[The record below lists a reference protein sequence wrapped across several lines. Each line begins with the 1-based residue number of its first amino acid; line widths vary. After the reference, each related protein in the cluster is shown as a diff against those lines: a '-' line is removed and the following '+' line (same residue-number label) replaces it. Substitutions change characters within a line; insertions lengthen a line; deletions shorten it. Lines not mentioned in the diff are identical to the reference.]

1 MDYLLRTQMKIL
13 AIWEGMGGVEYHRLY
28 TPLKRLQ
35 IDHDVTVEITQHF
48 TRDGLPA
55 LKNYDLVIY
64 NRYLG
69 DLHYDILQ
77 ELAKQKIPYIVDIDD
92 FWVLPKFHPT
102 YKWYRKN
109 KVKQAIIDGMRYAN
123 GVTCTTETLAAQIRA
138 INPNVCILPN
148 ALDLTDEQWLQQ
160 PMKTDGVIRF
170 GWVGGLT
177 HANDIEIIAPAI
189 ARICDEYGDA
199 VQFNLCGYMPNNYIW
214 DSILYKFNGYN
225 GQLRPQVKVSYA
237 MPPNE
242 YGYFYRLFD
251 CALAPLEDT
260 KWNACKSELKIV
272 EAAAYGLPVLASRV
286 LPYTNHSDNKGVRL
300 VGNTPD
306 MWYHAMKDYIEN
318 GKDGNPN
325 KAYCD
330 TRHNLEKI
338 NWKRIDFYRCK
349 SGINAHL

>member
-1 MDYLLRTQMKIL
+1 MKIL

-35 IDHDVTVEITQHF
+35 IDHEITVEITQNF

-69 DLHYDILQ
+69 ELHYDILQ
-77 ELAKQKIPYIVDIDD
+77 ELAKQNIPYIVDIDD
-92 FWVLPKFHPT
+92 YWVLPKFHPS

-109 KVKQAIIDGMRYAN
+109 KIKQAIIDGMKYAN
-123 GVTCTTETLAAQIRA
+123 GVTCTTERLASFIRG

-160 PMKTDGVIRF
+160 PMPSDKIRF

-189 ARICDEYGDA
+189 ARICDEYGDR
-199 VQFNLCGYMPNNYIW
+199 VEFVLCGYMHNNYIW
-214 DSILYKFNGYN
+214 DSILYKFNGHDSK
-225 GQLRPQVKVSYA
+225 LRPQVKVCEA
-237 MPPNE
+237 QQANE

-260 KWNACKSELKIV
+260 TWNSCKSELKII
-272 EAAAYGLPVLASRV
+272 EAAAYNLPVIASNV
-286 LPYTNHSDNKGVRL
+286 QPYTNHEDNKSVL
-300 VGNTPD
+300 FAANTPD
-306 MWYHAMKDYIEN
+306 DWYHAMKQYIEKPWR
-318 GKDGNPN
+318 GDYEYCKD
-325 KAYCD
+325 
-330 TRHNLEKI
+330 RHNLDRI

-349 SGINAHL
+349 STINARL